1 MRSCLRLA
9 YNSSSHTDQSVQHSS
24 RYNHAKEDEDVDEL
38 AGTSL
43 LDAHDLEKAGAK
55 PLPPLPSL
63 TRPQGMDESGAKR
76 QVLAVKSTNTR
87 LGKKT
92 RMLPA
97 KSQIS
102 PPILI
107 SSSTDPFRNVAGL
120 GPSTT
125 TDEAHVGRRI
135 LALQQQADA
144 QAAETREKERRLAA
158 IDSSS
163 RPSPL
168 QRGKSVFMTAKHAI
182 ASRLGSPRMKFGRR
196 HRTLSGLEYESI
208 GKISETA
215 SSFDRPLP
223 VYESMRTRRETT
235 ESLEEG
241 DPFSDTMET
250 DEVWSDFD
258 FDLDRTNIQ
267 RDNVNTG
274 KSRTP
279 SVEDPTGEE
288 LLVRPETPKTF
299 SNKVSGLRQ
308 HPDPEFFS
316 SSPLG
321 FSTPRVRLVPTRD
334 ENGRKRLSTVLV
346 RDPSVLDF
354 SHEHE
359 PTDAAGDPLV
369 LDYSEV
375 DPSSSTKRKSAT
387 EDLRLPGSKRAKTDS
402 ATSKETTVLAQGFD
416 QLGTS
421 DSQAMEEGNPESK
434 AISKTGIMPGSKGFG
449 IFDMGKGQEVEAS
462 VQSST
467 GYSSIRRHS
476 RAFSTS
482 SSRPTSVLFSRET
495 RARVPLLKTYQDD
508 QMDVDELQ
516 TSI

>member
-1 MRSCLRLA
+1 M
-9 YNSSSHTDQSVQHSS
+9 
-24 RYNHAKEDEDVDEL
+24 E
-38 AGTSL
+38 
-43 LDAHDLEKAGAK
+43 
-55 PLPPLPSL
+55 
-63 TRPQGMDESGAKR
+63 ESGAKR
-76 QVLAVKSTNTR
+76 EVLGVKSTNAR

-92 RMLPA
+92 RIVPA

-107 SSSTDPFRNVAGL
+107 SSSTDPLRDVAGL
-120 GPSTT
+120 GPSTAT
-125 TDEAHVGRRI
+125 EEAHVGKRI
-135 LALQQQADA
+135 LALQQQANA
-144 QAAETREKERRLAA
+144 QAAETKEKERRLAA

-208 GKISETA
+208 GKISEMA

-223 VYESMRTRRETT
+223 VYESMRTRT
-235 ESLEEG
+235 EKTASPEEE

-258 FDLDRTNIQ
+258 FDLDRTNLQ
-267 RDNVNTG
+267 RYNGDTG

-279 SVEDPTGEE
+279 SVKDTAGEE
-288 LLVRPETPKTF
+288 LVVRSETPKSF
-299 SNKVSGLRQ
+299 SNKISGLRQ

-346 RDPSVLDF
+346 RDPCVLDF
-354 SHEHE
+354 SREHE
-359 PTDAAGDPLV
+359 PTDAEDDSLV

-375 DPSSSTKRKSAT
+375 DPSSSMKRKSAT
-387 EDLRLPGSKRAKTDS
+387 EDSRLLGSKRAKTDS
-402 ATSKETTVLAQGFD
+402 ATSRETTVLAQGFD

-421 DSQAMEEGNPESK
+421 DSQAMEEGDPESK
-434 AISKTGIMPGSKGFG
+434 AVSKTGIMAESKGFG
-449 IFDMGKGQEVEAS
+449 IFDMGKGKEVEAS
-462 VQSST
+462 IQSST
-467 GYSSIRRHS
+467 GYSTIRRHS
-476 RAFSTS
+476 RAFSSS
-482 SSRPTSVLFSRET
+482 SSRPSSVLFSRET
-495 RARVPLLKTYQDD
+495 RARVPLLETYRDD
-508 QMDVDELQ
+508 EMDIDELQ